1 MFLTQEWR
9 EKEKGKGRKGNFVV
23 GLLTFH
29 VYRVT
34 YYLITKAFNELLDDD
49 DDDDDDGDD
58 DDDDD
63 DDDVDTDN
71 NDDDDDDGA
80 VRFLVFSDTRHN
92 SRKFAGRAGLFCRG
106 R

>member
-1 MFLTQEWR
+1 M
-9 EKEKGKGRKGNFVV
+9 
-23 GLLTFH
+23 
-29 VYRVT
+29 T

-58 DDDDD
+58 DDDD
-63 DDDVDTDN
+63 VDTDN
-71 NDDDDDDGA
+71 NDDDDDEA